1 MRDTKATKHQ
11 LKKAQNCYFEPLK
24 SISFNLGFMV
34 FTIQNQQLTEF
45 LFAVPSPSNSA
56 NLKEDY

>member
-1 MRDTKATKHQ
+1 MRYTKATKYQ

-24 SISFNLGFMV
+24 SISLNLGFKV

-56 NLKEDY
+56 NLTGDY